1 MAQSAYS
8 GNLRVELE
16 SPALCNVHLERSYLV
31 LILIY
36 SCDQP
41 HSLDKIDFSKELVSW
56 VKTEKYSLL
65 DVNLFPR
72 PFAHLVRHFFF
83 SLTLHNSF
91 FSLVQS
97 YLKTM
102 QKRSCYTCGITMF
115 RMYALHQQNNPKAY
129 QIF

>member
-83 SLTLHNSF
+83 CFPCPILFLVSF
-91 FSLVQS
+91 KAISRPCKRGPAILV
-97 YLKTM
+97 
-102 QKRSCYTCGITMF
+102 G
-115 RMYALHQQNNPKAY
+115 
-129 QIF
+129 